1 MEESDIGR
9 VIVVCRFRP
18 LNEKE
23 QLQSK
28 NICVDFSE
36 DRKSTKINSQYENGE
51 DLTFTFDH
59 IFPPNST
66 QEEVYNAAALPIIES
81 IFQGFNGTVLAY
93 GQTSSG
99 KTYTMTGYSDEDP
112 GIIPRMISDLFNSMA
127 SADSGLEFT
136 VKVSFCEIYLE
147 KIKDLI
153 NPSKENLKIQ
163 EDKAKGVHMPE
174 LTETYV
180 VNKEEVMEIM
190 KIGTNNR
197 EVSYTQMNATSSRS
211 HSIFIVNVSQN
222 NTKDYSAKSA
232 KLYLVD
238 LAGSEKVGKTGA
250 AGKRLEEAKNINKSL
265 TTLGQV
271 ITALT
276 DPKSSHVPYRDSK
289 LTRVLQDS
297 LGGNAKTT
305 LILTCSPS
313 PWNEAETIST
323 LRFGTRAKAIK
334 NKPKVNR
341 EYTVS
346 ELKLMLLAAK
356 EEIQKKEKIIEALK
370 GHDLNESREFD
381 RSISSIGLCNNEILQ
396 TIHELDH
403 TKQSLANEVRRSLK
417 LQIENKESQQR
428 LELQKHELDKAYLQ
442 LDLHHNN
449 VKILEDELSIRDENI
464 RIHSIKLTK
473 LSQDL
478 EDHKKSSTKSQ
489 KLMQE
494 LVSEK
499 DSFKSEI
506 KTLQQQLIN
515 KQHIESQNNLL
526 KTELEFEGKN
536 NERLQQ
542 ELEVLRK
549 AFEDS
554 SIKTPNIEKIKESI
568 MQSARIKE
576 RRTWADEKKRML
588 REFEDVIRKSV
599 EIESEAR
606 VCKES
611 LCYMQIVLKESEQR
625 LKDRIDDLEVNN
637 EELKRK
643 CENLEAKYAQVAV
656 EWMLE
661 REKRIEFSKKYENL
675 GNQFEVAIDKLNIL
689 QDKMQKGNKTVFS
702 ESDPH
707 IFLDNIP
714 KTIKGGQHLKIP
726 PRDHIRATSFPIL
739 SSPKENQEN
748 IFK

>member
-18 LNEKE
+18 LNDKE

-28 NICVDFSE
+28 NICVDFS
-36 DRKSTKINSQYENGE
+36 DDQKSAKINSQYENGE
-51 DLTFTFDH
+51 DLNFTFDH
-59 IFPPNST
+59 IFPPSST
-66 QEEVYNAAALPIIES
+66 QEAVYHAAALPIIDS

-99 KTYTMTGYSDEDP
+99 KTYTMSGYSADDP
-112 GIIPRMISDLFNSMA
+112 GIIPRMISDLFSSFA
-127 SADSGLEFT
+127 SSDAGLEFT

-153 NPSKENLKIQ
+153 NPSKENLRIQ

-180 VNKEEVMEIM
+180 VNEEEVMEIM
-190 KIGTNNR
+190 KIGTSNR

-222 NTKDYSAKSA
+222 NTRDYSAKSA

-276 DPKSSHVPYRDSK
+276 DPKSTHVPYRDSK

-356 EEIQKKEKIIEALK
+356 EEIQKKEKMIESLR
-370 GHDLNESREFD
+370 GQDLNESKEFD
-381 RSISSIGLCNNEILQ
+381 RSISSLGLCNNEVLQ
-396 TIHELDH
+396 TIHELEH
-403 TKQSLANEVRRSLK
+403 TKQTLANEVRRSLK
-417 LQIENKESQQR
+417 LQIENNESIQKLDQH
-428 LELQKHELDKAYLQ
+428 KHELIRASLQ
-442 LDLHHNN
+442 LDLHRNN
-449 VKILEDELSIRDENI
+449 AKILEDELSIRDENI
-464 RIHSIKLTK
+464 RIHSIKLIK
-473 LSQDL
+473 LQQDL
-478 EDHKKSSTKSQ
+478 EDHQKNSIKSHKTLEELKSD
-489 KLMQE
+489 
-494 LVSEK
+494 K
-499 DSFKSEI
+499 DIFKSEI
-506 KTLQQQLIN
+506 KNLQQQLIN
-515 KQHIESQNNLL
+515 KQLIESENNLL
-526 KTELEFEGKN
+526 RTELEFEGKN
-536 NERLQQ
+536 NSRLQQ
-542 ELEVLRK
+542 EIESLRERLEETSVK
-549 AFEDS
+549 A
-554 SIKTPNIEKIKESI
+554 PNVEKIKESI
-568 MQSARIKE
+568 VQSARLKE
-576 RRTWADEKKRML
+576 RRVWTNEKKRML
-588 REFEDVIRKSV
+588 REFEEVIRRSAEV
-599 EIESEAR
+599 ESEAKM
-606 VCKES
+606 CKES
-611 LCYMQIVLKESEQR
+611 FLYMQVVLNESEQR
-625 LKDRIDDLEVNN
+625 LKDRIMDLEGNN
-637 EELKRK
+637 EMLKKK
-643 CENLEAKYAQVAV
+643 CEDLEAKYTQVAT

-661 REKRIEFSKKYENL
+661 REKRLEYSRKCENL
-675 GNQFEVAIDKLNIL
+675 GGQFQAAIDKLGFM
-689 QDKMQKGNKTVFS
+689 QEKMQKTLNKSVFT

-707 IFLDNIP
+707 IFQENIP
-714 KTIKGGQHLKIP
+714 KTIKGGQLLKAP
-726 PRDHIRATSFPIL
+726 QRDHNRTPSYHLPT
-739 SSPKENQEN
+739 ENQEN
-748 IFK
+748 LFK